1 MYLIQSTKKYTSS
14 RVIECDRLVKE
25 ITNAYECENSDDLP
39 SNQICDQ
46 AAQQF
51 FNDLLFTC
59 NQRKLLNNFK
69 AKAYGLIQESDFEG
83 AECSGEFL
91 FFR

>member
-1 MYLIQSTKKYTSS
+1 MN
-14 RVIECDRLVKE
+14 D
-25 ITNAYECENSDDLP
+25 ITNAYECENFEDQP

-59 NQRKLLNNFK
+59 NQRKLLNNFN
-69 AKAYGLIQESDFEG
+69 ANAYGLIQESDFQG
-83 AECSGEFL
+83 FECSGEFL
-91 FFR
+91 FFRFIFLNPFQVTKCEF